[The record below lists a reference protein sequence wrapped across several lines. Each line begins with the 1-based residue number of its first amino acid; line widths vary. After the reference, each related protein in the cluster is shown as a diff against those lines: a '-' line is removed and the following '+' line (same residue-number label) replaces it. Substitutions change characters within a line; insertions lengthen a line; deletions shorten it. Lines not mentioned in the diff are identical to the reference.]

1 MKIKKGKKQKVKV
14 LSVVPKKGKSRLKFP
29 KKRTIHKKVK
39 W

>member
-1 MKIKKGKKQKVKV
+1 MKMKEGKKQKLKV
-14 LSVVPKKGKSRLKFP
+14 LSVVPKKGKKLRFS